1 MAASCLGLNPT
12 LITAAPEHLQACVPS
27 VLGGCGE
34 MGVSDT
40 ILSETWLWPSSL
52 RGKEPTMG
60 MVG

>member
-1 MAASCLGLNPT
+1 
-12 LITAAPEHLQACVPS
+12 
-27 VLGGCGE
+27 